1 MSRKLAIKGH
11 GSRGKEIVEILKMLG
26 AQNPDVLNGC
36 CTYLVYYIDND
47 GNINALSSYSD
58 DEFIVF
64 SLQEFLYL
72 YPYKINDLLDL
83 KLDYLSCFIT
93 GMRWNEKSECVEYH
107 AEFGADN
114 DYGWHSVNS
123 FRTPNEMETPMKKVL
138 AELLVHIKN
147 TPKEE
152 LEKEFNE
159 LEEWSH
165 FGPTVEEF
173 MEFCDKVNKKP
184 VYPTDFDECKAV
196 MQLQD
201 SMIQA
206 RCGYEWRIISYFQ
219 QLLMCRDAYW
229 KIAGEQMGLGK
240 PWEPDWNYES
250 KPKYTIVVIENK
262 LVKHYTLAQNYILV
276 FPTEEMR
283 DVFYEN
289 FKYLIDACKELL

>member
-11 GSRGKEIVEILKMLG
+11 ASRGKEIVEILKMLG
-26 AQNPDVLNGC
+26 AQNPNIINGC
-36 CTYLVYYIDND
+36 CTYLAYYIDDD
-47 GNINALSSYSD
+47 GNIETISSYND
-58 DEFIVF
+58 NEFVVF
-64 SLQEFLYL
+64 SLQEFLSL

-83 KLDYLSCFIT
+83 KDGRLSCFIT

-114 DYGWHSVNS
+114 DYGWYNVNS
-123 FRTPNEMETPMKKVL
+123 FRTPNEMEPPMKKTL
-138 AELLVHIKN
+138 AELLNHIKN

-184 VYPTDFDECKAV
+184 KYPKTYVESCKILGIDT
-196 MQLQD
+196 QFGKRPHIDILYD
-201 SMIQA
+201 K
-206 RCGYEWRIISYFQ
+206 FQ
-219 QLLMCRDAYW
+219 ELLICRNAYW
-229 KIAGEQMGLGK
+229 KIAGEQMGLGR
-240 PWEPDWNYES
+240 PWEPDWNELTM
-250 KPKYTIVVIENK
+250 KYTIVVIENK
-262 LVKHYTLAQNYILV
+262 LVKYYALTQNYILA

-283 DVFYEN
+283 DAFYED
-289 FKYLIDACKELL
+289 FKDWIEQCKELL